1 MTQVQ
6 RPDSVAQPTLWLIA
20 GRGVGFLAAFI
31 VPLILVRVFDQATFG
46 TYKQLFLIYATL
58 FGVAQIGV
66 AESLYYFVPRD
77 PSTAGRHASNAII
90 TLAAAGVVSVVVL
103 GGASESI
110 AQWLTNDQLA
120 DTLVLLGVFLALMLT
135 SAVAEI
141 VLVSRRQYETAA
153 YAYAGSDIVRAA
165 FVLVPAIAIGTLR
178 GVLWGAVA
186 FAATRLVVMLWYFS
200 RSINTLF
207 RPSLALWKSQWAYTL
222 PFALAVGIEVIQGNV
237 HHYVVASRFD
247 PATFAIYAVGCL
259 QIPLVD
265 VMATSAANV
274 LMVKMAENG
283 FDTRGPAALA
293 LWHDTMSRLAIV
305 IVPLTM
311 FLLVMAR
318 DIIVTLFTASY
329 LASVPIF
336 MLWTLTIVSFVPCV
350 DAMLRVHAQT
360 RFLFGLNLLRLALVL
375 GLTTWFL
382 SWYGLS
388 GAVLVVLISTFVVRV
403 IGLVRIARLLDTGL
417 ATVLPWARLVTT
429 AVCSVISAAPTMW
442 FANSTTLPRP
452 LVLAC
457 AAGLYAATYAAL
469 CYGVGRFPLRA
480 APAPVLQDVSL

>member
-1 MTQVQ
+1 MTQGH
-6 RPDSVAQPTLWLIA
+6 RRDTVAQPALWLVA

-31 VPLILVRVFDQATFG
+31 VPLVLVRIFDQATFG

-58 FGVAQIGV
+58 YGVAQIGV

-77 PSTAGRHASNAII
+77 PSTAGRHASNAVI
-90 TLAAAGVVSVVVL
+90 TLAAAGIASIVAL

-110 AQWLTNDQLA
+110 ARWLTNAQLA
-120 DTLVLLGVFLALMLT
+120 DTLVLLGAFLALMLT

-153 YAYAGSDIVRAA
+153 YAYATSDIARAA
-165 FVLVPAIAIGTLR
+165 FILVPAIAIGTLR

-200 RSINTLF
+200 RTFSARF
-207 RPSLALWKSQWAYTL
+207 RPSLDLWRSQWAYTL
-222 PFALAVGIEVIQGNV
+222 PFALAVGVEVVQGNV

-274 LMVKMAENG
+274 MMVKMAESG
-283 FDTRGPAALA
+283 FDTRGPTALA

-305 IVPLTM
+305 IIPLTI

-318 DIIVTLFTASY
+318 DIIVTLFTSSY

-336 MLWTLTIVSFVPCV
+336 MLWTLTIISFVPCV

-388 GAVLVVLISTFVVRV
+388 GAVLVVLMSTWLVRI
-403 IGLVRIARLLDTGL
+403 IGLVRIARLLEASL
-417 ATVLPWARLVTT
+417 ATVLPWTRLATT
-429 AVCSVISAAPTMW
+429 AVCGLIAAAPTMW
-442 FANSTTLPRP
+442 FANSSTLPRP

-457 AAGLYAATYAAL
+457 AAGIYAATYLAL
-469 CYGVGRFPLRA
+469 CYGPGRHPLRD

>member
-1 MTQVQ
+1 MTQGH
-6 RPDSVAQPTLWLIA
+6 RPDTVAQPALWLIA

-31 VPLILVRVFDQATFG
+31 VPLVLVRVFEQATFG

-77 PSTAGRHASNAII
+77 PSTAGRYASNAVI
-90 TLAAAGVVSVVVL
+90 TLAAAGIASIVLL

-110 AQWLTNDQLA
+110 AQWLTNAQLA
-120 DTLVLLGVFLALMLT
+120 DTLVPLGVFLALMLT
-135 SAVAEI
+135 SAIAEI

-153 YAYAGSDIVRAA
+153 YAYATSDIARAA
-165 FVLVPAIAIGTLR
+165 FVLVPAIAIGTLQS
-178 GVLWGAVA
+178 VLWGAVA
-186 FAATRLVVMLWYFS
+186 FAATRLIVMLWYFF
-200 RSINTLF
+200 RTFNTHF
-207 RPSLALWKSQWAYTL
+207 RPSLALWRSQWVYTL
-222 PFALAVGIEVIQGNV
+222 PFALAVGIEVVQGNV

-274 LMVKMAENG
+274 MMVKMAENG
-283 FDTRGPAALA
+283 FDTRGSAALA
-293 LWHDTMSRLAIV
+293 LWHDTMSRLAMV
-305 IVPLTM
+305 IVPLTI
-311 FLLVMAR
+311 FLLIMAR

-336 MLWTLTIVSFVPCV
+336 MLWTLTIVSFVPCI

-388 GAVLVVLISTFVVRV
+388 GAVLVVLISTFVVRI

-417 ATVLPWARLVTT
+417 ATVLPWARLTTT
-429 AVCSVISAAPTMW
+429 AVCSVIAAVPTMW
-442 FANSTTLPRP
+442 FANSTALPRP

-457 AAGLYAATYAAL
+457 AVGLYAATYVVL
-469 CYGVGRFPLRA
+469 CYGLGRFPLRA